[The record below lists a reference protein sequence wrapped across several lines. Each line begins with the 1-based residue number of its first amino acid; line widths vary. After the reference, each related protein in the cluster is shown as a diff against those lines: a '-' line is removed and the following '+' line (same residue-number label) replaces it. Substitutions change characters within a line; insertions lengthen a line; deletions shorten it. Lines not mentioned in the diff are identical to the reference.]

1 MFSNG
6 SLARCEEVPPDG
18 ILVIEPELP
27 EGEDFPAVIDQTQA
41 VKEAEN
47 ASKKPMPKPSKAPA
61 KPAKPAKPM
70 GYAKGG
76 MVKGKC

>member
-1 MFSNG
+1 MTRSGRPLVMFSNG
-6 SLARCEEVPPDG
+6 SLARCEEVPPEG

-47 ASKKPMPKPSKAPA
+47 ASKKTDP
-61 KPAKPAKPM
+61 
-70 GYAKGG
+70 
-76 MVKGKC
+76 